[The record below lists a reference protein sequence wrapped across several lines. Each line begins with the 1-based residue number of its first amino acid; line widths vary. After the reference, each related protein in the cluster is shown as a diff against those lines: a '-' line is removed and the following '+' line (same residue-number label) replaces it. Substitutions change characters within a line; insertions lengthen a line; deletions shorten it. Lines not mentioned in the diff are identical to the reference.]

1 MHHKYTYT
9 YIHIYENQRSPQA
22 KATTQPTKV
31 QKKNWLE
38 LRFWPILATFSSVGL
53 ALGWEIRRFHTI
65 FIDFFFPTQHS
76 LVNRQHLNVRT
87 VWAFIWIR
95 KKSLH
100 WRTEVLET
108 VPGPGFRYEQ
118 KGGPMSHVV
127 CVHASKGAHGLA
139 SPRRWSSG
147 LLLCTTN
154 TKRWGFGWIMCS
166 IFQQQSRVSD
176 GAVL

>member
-1 MHHKYTYT
+1 MGRSANRRVFAIYQNCVGLDWVGKCTRYFEALVMYKYYMKSNERRHNPRPQHNARKLRNEWLGEINIYIYT

-38 LRFWPILATFSSVGL
+38 VRFWPILATFSSVGL

-87 VWAFIWIR
+87 DWAFI
-95 KKSLH
+95 
-100 WRTEVLET
+100 
-108 VPGPGFRYEQ
+108 
-118 KGGPMSHVV
+118 
-127 CVHASKGAHGLA
+127 
-139 SPRRWSSG
+139 
-147 LLLCTTN
+147 
-154 TKRWGFGWIMCS
+154 
-166 IFQQQSRVSD
+166 
-176 GAVL
+176 